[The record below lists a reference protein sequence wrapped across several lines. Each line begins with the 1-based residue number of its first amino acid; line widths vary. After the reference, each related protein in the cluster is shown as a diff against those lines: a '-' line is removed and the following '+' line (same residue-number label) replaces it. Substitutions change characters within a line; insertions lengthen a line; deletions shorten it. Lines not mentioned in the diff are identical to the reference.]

1 MFKKLFSSQLRINML
16 SGVAATAVN
25 VIVVAVAYPVYL
37 HFLGYEKY
45 GVWLVLTTVLTF
57 ARLGNLGIG
66 PAITKLV
73 AEEYCREN
81 IEGIQKYVTTALA
94 LLCSSGTIVL
104 IVILIF
110 KSQII
115 SLFKLSDEN
124 AKIALWLLPYVGVLS
139 IYVFAVQALNA
150 VLSGLG
156 RMDLENYLQSCG
168 RVMTVV
174 IGVGLMYSGFGV
186 ESMLIAIASSYIVI
200 QFASI
205 VCIRHIVNIRF
216 LRLANLDVQRAK
228 RILSFCGR
236 VVGGSL
242 ISMFLDPFNKLM
254 ISRYAG
260 VSMVPVYDIAFT
272 GSMQIKGL
280 VEAGIQALMPEVSRI
295 GANMTIY
302 AKDRIL
308 RIYTRV
314 MKIIFLFCL
323 PMYGILAV
331 FLPLILHVW
340 LGNKFV
346 EPLPAVFRI
355 MLIGSFLS
363 LLGVPAYY
371 TLMGMGHV
379 RLNLRAHVIQAVIN
393 VVIILSVFFTLT
405 LSIGAIVWSSSV
417 AMGAATLYLTFQK
430 RRTFQKVSEQLS
442 RNETSEEII
451 EEVSAAEA
459 NYVEA

>member
-1 MFKKLFSSQLRINML
+1 
-16 SGVAATAVN
+16 
-25 VIVVAVAYPVYL
+25 
-37 HFLGYEKY
+37 
-45 GVWLVLTTVLTF
+45 
-57 ARLGNLGIG
+57 
-66 PAITKLV
+66 
-73 AEEYCREN
+73 
-81 IEGIQKYVTTALA
+81 
-94 LLCSSGTIVL
+94 
-104 IVILIF
+104 
-110 KSQII
+110 
-115 SLFKLSDEN
+115 
-124 AKIALWLLPYVGVLS
+124 
-139 IYVFAVQALNA
+139 
-150 VLSGLG
+150 
-156 RMDLENYLQSCG
+156 
-168 RVMTVV
+168 
-174 IGVGLMYSGFGV
+174 
-186 ESMLIAIASSYIVI
+186 
-200 QFASI
+200 
-205 VCIRHIVNIRF
+205 
-216 LRLANLDVQRAK
+216 
-228 RILSFCGR
+228 
-236 VVGGSL
+236 
-242 ISMFLDPFNKLM
+242 MFLDPFNKLM

>member
-216 LRLANLDVQRAK
+216 LRLANLDVQ
-228 RILSFCGR
+228 
-236 VVGGSL
+236 
-242 ISMFLDPFNKLM
+242 
-254 ISRYAG
+254 
-260 VSMVPVYDIAFT
+260 
-272 GSMQIKGL
+272 
-280 VEAGIQALMPEVSRI
+280 
-295 GANMTIY
+295 
-302 AKDRIL
+302 
-308 RIYTRV
+308 
-314 MKIIFLFCL
+314 
-323 PMYGILAV
+323 
-331 FLPLILHVW
+331 
-340 LGNKFV
+340 
-346 EPLPAVFRI
+346 
-355 MLIGSFLS
+355 
-363 LLGVPAYY
+363 
-371 TLMGMGHV
+371 
-379 RLNLRAHVIQAVIN
+379 
-393 VVIILSVFFTLT
+393 
-405 LSIGAIVWSSSV
+405 
-417 AMGAATLYLTFQK
+417 
-430 RRTFQKVSEQLS
+430 
-442 RNETSEEII
+442 
-451 EEVSAAEA
+451 
-459 NYVEA
+459 